1 MGISASLL
9 NVLRAKFDEVAV
21 KTRHRNSL
29 MVKIWNS
36 EPSVA
41 QSWRTTDIEL
51 RLVKGRKVIVLEYS
65 STDPASIL
73 RDIERMGEIAARV
86 EETELYAPLPEP
98 SAIRYVEG
106 GFDNAVVKSME
117 DPSRAIHEM
126 IDGAASN
133 GVDRVAGMLQL
144 TEERAELVTS
154 SGFEGSEKR
163 TWVEAYLRAF
173 RGDFSGHWAHGSTKL
188 KLEELRRVG
197 EKAAHYATITSNK
210 AKLEPGR
217 YNVALSPLVV
227 GNLTNYV
234 AFMSSALYVL
244 MGYSMFMKY
253 PVGERIGSEMV
264 SIFDRPRD
272 PSLPEVASFDDE
284 GVETADKPIIE
295 GGIVR
300 NLLHNAATSSKFGAR
315 PTGNAGWISPHPWN
329 LEVAGGDLREDEI
342 AQYLGNGVI
351 ITNNWYTRLQNYVEG
366 QFSTVSRDAA
376 LLVKNGEVVGSA
388 DRVRI
393 SETFPSL
400 LSNIE
405 KATRERYDIYWW
417 EVRHPT
423 RAPYW
428 IVRNV
433 MLTKPEI

>member
-1 MGISASLL
+1 MEIPRSLL
-9 NVLRAKFDEVAV
+9 NALRIKYDEVAV
-21 KTRHRNSL
+21 KVTHRNSL

-41 QSWRTTDIEL
+41 QTWRTADIEL
-51 RLVKGRKVIVLEYS
+51 RLAKGKRVIVLEYS
-65 STDPASIL
+65 SADPASLL
-73 RDIERMGEIAARV
+73 RDIERLGEVATRI

-98 SAIRYVEG
+98 SAIKYVEG
-106 GFDNAVVKSME
+106 GYDEAIVKSME
-117 DPSRAIHEM
+117 DPSGALHEM
-126 IDGAASN
+126 IDGAVSN
-133 GVDRVAGMLQL
+133 GAERVAGMLQL
-144 TEERAELVTS
+144 TEESVELATS

-163 TWVEAYLRAF
+163 TWVKAYLRAF

-188 KLEELRRVG
+188 NKEELRRVG
-197 EKAAHYATITSNK
+197 EKAAYYATITSERV
-210 AKLEPGR
+210 KLEPGR
-217 YNVALSPLVV
+217 YDVALSPLVV

-253 PVGERIGSEMV
+253 PVGARIGSERV

-295 GGIVR
+295 GGVVR
-300 NLLHNAATSSKFGAR
+300 NLLHNAATSSKFGAK

-329 LEVAGGDLREDEI
+329 LEVAGGDLREDEV

-376 LLVKNGEVVGSA
+376 LLVKNGEVVGSV

-405 KATRERYDIYWW
+405 NATRERYDIYWW

-428 IVRNV
+428 VARNI